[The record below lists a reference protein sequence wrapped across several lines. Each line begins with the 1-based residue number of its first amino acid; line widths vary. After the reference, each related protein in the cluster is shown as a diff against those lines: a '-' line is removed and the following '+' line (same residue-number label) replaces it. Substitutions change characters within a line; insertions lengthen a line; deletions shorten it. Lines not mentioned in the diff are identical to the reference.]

1 MMKKNESVR
10 SHDLASALMPT
21 FHLEADRVMGG
32 ISVILNGIISICSLS
47 SEGIQLKSH
56 RGKIQL
62 CGKEMS
68 VSIFENH
75 TVEIVGRI
83 EGIVFEYGK
92 N

>member
-1 MMKKNESVR
+1 MTKKNERDMLNGTTPVI
-10 SHDLASALMPT
+10 LPT

-32 ISVILNGIISICSLS
+32 ISVMLNGIVSICSLS
-47 SEGIQLKSH
+47 SEDIHLKSH
-56 RGKIQL
+56 KGKIKL
-62 CGKEMS
+62 CGREMS

-83 EGIVFEYGK
+83 EGILFEYGK